1 MRNSVTAALLVSLAS
16 VTAQGVSA
24 IISAPGTAPS
34 GCALSQSG
42 IFGIQI
48 VTQSGAPSAAA
59 LEKRAVTQISDGQIQ
74 ATSAVSA
81 QPVTQITDGQ
91 IQATSAVAAVPVTQ
105 ITDGQIQAATST
117 AAAAPVTQISDGQ
130 IQAPTSTAA
139 ASIVTVTVTKDNCVA
154 SPITQISDGQI
165 QAPYATPVTQISDG
179 QIQAPTAAS
188 AVPVTQISD
197 GQIQATSAAKVATA
211 VSQISDGQIQ
221 AATSSAKTGTAVAQ
235 ITDGQIQ
242 ATTLKTSTKTSSSA
256 GMSTG
261 TTAAGYAMLPGAAQ
275 ACASAG
281 TLQITLTNG
290 VLHDAKNRTGY
301 IAANSQFQF
310 DDPPQTGAIYT
321 AGWSVCSNGTLALGG
336 NTTFYECLS
345 GSFYNIY
352 YKNILGAGQCTPV
365 QIEAI
370 QLNSC

>member
-1 MRNSVTAALLVSLAS
+1 MRSSLNVAFIAALAGVS
-16 VTAQGVSA
+16 AQGVTS

-42 IFGIQI
+42 VFGIQI
-48 VTQSGAPSAAA
+48 VTQTSSAAA
-59 LEKRAVTQISDGQIQ
+59 ALKKRQVTQISDGQIQATSAAVAKPVTQISDGQIQ
-74 ATSAVSA
+74 ATSAVA
-81 QPVTQITDGQ
+81 AKPVTQISDGQ

-105 ITDGQIQAATST
+105 ITDGQIQA
-117 AAAAPVTQISDGQ
+117 
-130 IQAPTSTAA
+130 PTSTAA
-139 ASIVTVTVTKDNCVA
+139 QVVTVTVTKDNCVA

-165 QAPYATPVTQISDG
+165 QAPMATPVTQISDG
-179 QIQAPTAAS
+179 QIQAPTTKAA
-188 AVPVTQISD
+188 ATATPVTQIGD
-197 GQIQATSAAKVATA
+197 GQIQATSAK
-211 VSQISDGQIQ
+211 S
-221 AATSSAKTGTAVAQ
+221 GTAVAQ

-242 ATTLKTSTKTSSSA
+242 KASTTLATSVKTSAA

-261 TTAAGYAMLPGAAQ
+261 TTAAGFAMLPGAAQ
-275 ACASAG
+275 ACASSG
-281 TLQITLTNG
+281 TLEITLNNG
-290 VLHDAKNRTGY
+290 ILTDSKNRTGY

-336 NTTFYECLS
+336 DVTFYQCLS

-352 YKNILGAGQCTPV
+352 LDNVLGAAQCTPV